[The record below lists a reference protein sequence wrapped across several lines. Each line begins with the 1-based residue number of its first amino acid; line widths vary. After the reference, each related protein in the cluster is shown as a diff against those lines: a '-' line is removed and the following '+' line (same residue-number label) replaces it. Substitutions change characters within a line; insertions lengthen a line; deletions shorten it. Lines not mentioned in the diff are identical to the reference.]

1 MSATG
6 PSLLIGTTSAMRRI
20 LQQIQQVAPTPA
32 PVMIHGEAG
41 SGKTRVA
48 EQIHQASARSNR
60 PFIKFRC
67 LDTPPEL
74 LERELF
80 GFEGE
85 ACLGDWNVG
94 NGWLAKARG
103 GTIYFDEITALSAA
117 TQIKLLRLLEDRVF
131 EPPGSMTPVAA
142 DIRLLAGLR
151 GTPEQLAQNQTFR
164 HDLYYRINVFPVQL
178 PPLREHKPDIP
189 ALVDHFIEK
198 YARLYGRTI
207 KGILAPGKS
216 QLMRHRWPG
225 NVRELEECIEHA
237 ILASVDGWMRI
248 DHHCCPANFWL

>member
-142 DIRLLAGLR
+142 DIRLLAGRACRTRAISGRLK
-151 GTPEQLAQNQTFR
+151 LAIR
-164 HDLYYRINVFPVQL
+164 AGRIIAVIAANICVV
-178 PPLREHKPDIP
+178 
-189 ALVDHFIEK
+189 V
-198 YARLYGRTI
+198 ARVVG
-207 KGILAPGKS
+207 
-216 QLMRHRWPG
+216 
-225 NVRELEECIEHA
+225 HA
-237 ILASVDGWMRI
+237 GATTAIRI
-248 DHHCCPANFWL
+248 QG